1 MSFIEKNS
9 IFGTNRDPCIVLP
22 FHSPTLG
29 QSVSHCLIV
38 SFCQS
43 SNIYCLLAAT
53 LATPEERPA
62 SPERKSQLVRVTQII
77 VLSLYG
83 QCVFGEFLEGF

>member
-1 MSFIEKNS
+1 MSFIKNS
-9 IFGTNRDPCIVLP
+9 IFGTNRDPCIVLLL
-22 FHSPTLG
+22 HSLTLG

-38 SFCQS
+38 SFCQR

-83 QCVFGEFLEGF
+83 QCVFVEVLEGF